1 MNKSGFIYL
10 NMRKFR
16 LKYAVIVVLYTIAVV
31 LFAADS
37 SKYIVKMMFGST
49 PLDLEQFGTVKTEV
63 LPANYTVDKQS
74 EDAKIWGSAAPST
87 SYWQGNRYYFSVK
100 IDDVK
105 NIEAAY
111 TVGGAPVTY
120 EVDTDADPIAVKAT
134 YAVVDGITVPVII
147 GADQSIKKGDIVEGI
162 FTRHSPLILEELAKK
177 SNGKDMEICSYT
189 LDIRGIDMG
198 SEFSDCVLLVMSAI
212 LLIYLLTKLVIYF
225 ANPLKHPMYTQL
237 DKYGEVQYVA
247 EDIDKELESNIT
259 NREKDTIYTTNWILT
274 KKSFKY
280 HIVKNH
286 AVGGKFKYTP

>member
-1 MNKSGFIYL
+1 MNKSGFIYS

-16 LKYAVIVVLYTIAVV
+16 AKYAVIVVLYTIAVA
-31 LFAADS
+31 LFALDS

-49 PLDLEQFGTVKTEV
+49 PLDLEQFASVQTQV

-74 EDAKIWGSAAPST
+74 EDARIWGSAAPST
-87 SYWQGNRYYFSVK
+87 SYWQENRYYFSVK

-105 NIEAAY
+105 SIEAAY

-134 YAVVDGITVPVII
+134 YAVINGITVPVIME
-147 GADQSIKKGDIVEGI
+147 ADQSISKGDTVEGI

-177 SNGKDMEICSYT
+177 SDGEDTEICSYT

-198 SEFSDCVLLVMSAI
+198 SEFSDCVLLTMSVI
-212 LLIYLLTKLVIYF
+212 LLVYLLAKLILYF
-225 ANPLKHPMYTQL
+225 VNPLKHPMYAQL
-237 DKYGEVQYVA
+237 DKYGEAQYVA
-247 EDIDKELESNIT
+247 EDIDREVENNIT

-280 HIVKNH
+280 QIVKNH